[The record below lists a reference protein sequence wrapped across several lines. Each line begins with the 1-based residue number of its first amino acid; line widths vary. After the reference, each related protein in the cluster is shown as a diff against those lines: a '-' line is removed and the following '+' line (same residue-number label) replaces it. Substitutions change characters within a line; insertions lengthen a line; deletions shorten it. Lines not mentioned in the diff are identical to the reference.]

1 MKSITIILLLLTL
14 FSSKTYSQIDTLK
27 FPLLRITLNDGS
39 VFIGRIESKD
49 SLSINLITKANI
61 KIQIPK
67 NEIFEVIRVEDIHP
81 NDLKIKP
88 KIAEEV
94 KPDIPDANLSRMIIF
109 PTARPMLSGQW
120 YFSVAEVFFPFASV
134 GIGNFATI
142 GGGITIFPSLEYQ
155 LLYFSP
161 KIIPFHTKNFSI
173 AGGVFYLI
181 PLSQHSNDGLG
192 IAYSMATLGD
202 EKYSFTGGLGWGFTG
217 DNISD
222 SPIIIIGGDARIS
235 GSSKF
240 MAECWIAPSNDFA
253 IFFIGLRF
261 YNERI
266 SGDVALARTTNWS
279 SNSMPFIPWIN
290 LTWNFNFIG
299 RNDE

>member
-1 MKSITIILLLLTL
+1 MILLLFTL
-14 FSSKTYSQIDTLK
+14 FYSISYSQTDTLK
-27 FPLLRITLNDGS
+27 APLLRVTLNDGS

-49 SLSINLITKANI
+49 SLNINLITKTSI
-61 KIQIPK
+61 RIQIPK
-67 NEIFEVIRVEDIHP
+67 NGISEIIRVEDIHP
-81 NDLKIKP
+81 NDLKVKP
-88 KIAEEV
+88 KISEEF
-94 KPDIPDANLSRMIIF
+94 KSDIPDANLSRMIIF

-134 GIGNFATI
+134 GIGNFATV
-142 GGGITIFPSLEYQ
+142 GGGITIFPSFEYQ

-161 KIIPFHTKNFSI
+161 KIIPYHNKNFSI
-173 AGGVFYLI
+173 AGGVFYLM
-181 PLSQHSNDGLG
+181 PLSKHLDNGVG
-192 IAYSMATLGD
+192 ITYSMATIGD
-202 EKYSFTGGLGWGFTG
+202 EKYSITGGLGWGFNG
-217 DNISD
+217 DNIVD
-222 SPIIIIGGDARIS
+222 SPIIIIGGDSQIS

-299 RNDE
+299 RNNE